1 MRFAEIFEKGRAQR
15 RPVIS
20 FEVYPPRDAN
30 AREAL
35 ERALPRLV
43 ELAPDF
49 FTVTH
54 GALGSER
61 GRTLETVSYI
71 RQNFP
76 VETACHLTC
85 VGVSRAELA
94 EAIEQIAAAGVHNI
108 VALRGD
114 APKGDAASGFQP
126 AADGFCYANELV
138 EHIRQ
143 IQRERDVAPFG
154 IAVAG
159 YPEKHPEALSGEAD
173 LLNLKRKVDAGADVV
188 ITQLFYDN
196 ADFFRF
202 VAAAREAGI
211 RAPIVPGL
219 MPITSVRQIRIITEK
234 CGARIPA
241 ELSRRMDEAGDD
253 AERAMEVGVAHT
265 IAQVESLIAAGAPG
279 VHFYV
284 MNRSAHM
291 ERIINGLSLKK

>member
-1 MRFAEIFEKGRAQR
+1 MRFAEIYRQGR
-15 RPVIS
+15 PKIS
-20 FEVYPPRDAN
+20 FEVYPPRDEN

-35 ERALPRLV
+35 QRALPRLV
-43 ELAPDF
+43 DLKPDF

-61 GRTLETVSYI
+61 GRTLETVGYI
-71 RQNFP
+71 RGTFG

-85 VGVSRAELA
+85 VGASRAELA
-94 EAIEQIAAAGVHNI
+94 EAIVRIGAEGVQNI

-114 APKGDAASGFQP
+114 PPKGDAANAFKP
-126 AADGFCYANELV
+126 AADGFRFASELV
-138 EHIRQ
+138 KHIRD
-143 IQRERDVAPFG
+143 IEHKREAGPFG

-159 YPEKHPEALSGEAD
+159 YPEKHPEAGTLDVD
-173 LLNLKRKVDAGADVV
+173 LINLANKVNAGADVV

-196 ADFFRF
+196 KDFFEF
-202 VAAAREAGI
+202 VDKARRAGI
-211 RAPIVPGL
+211 RVPIVPGL
-219 MPITSVRQIRIITEK
+219 MPITSVRQIRTITEK

-241 ELSRRMDEAGDD
+241 ALSRRMDEAGDD
-253 AERAMEVGVAHT
+253 AERAMQVGVEHT
-265 IAQVESLIAAGAPG
+265 IAQVEGLLAAGAPG

-291 ERIINGLSLKK
+291 ERIVGGLK

>member
-1 MRFAEIFEKGRAQR
+1 MRFAEIYRQG

-20 FEVYPPRDAN
+20 FEVYPPRDEN

-35 ERALPRLV
+35 QRALPRLV
-43 ELAPDF
+43 GLGPDF

-61 GRTLETVSYI
+61 GRTLETVGYI
-71 RQNFP
+71 RRTFGM
-76 VETACHLTC
+76 ETACHLTC
-85 VGVSRAELA
+85 VGASRAELA
-94 EAIEQIAAAGVHNI
+94 EAIEQIGAEGVQNI

-114 APKGDAASGFQP
+114 APKGDAAKGFKT
-126 AADGFCYANELV
+126 ADDGFRFASELV
-138 EHIRQ
+138 KHIR
-143 IQRERDVAPFG
+143 RLERTRGIGPFG

-159 YPEKHPEALSGEAD
+159 YPEKHPEAPSAEAD
-173 LLNLKRKVDAGADVV
+173 LANLKRKVDAGADVV
-188 ITQLFYDN
+188 VTQLFYDN
-196 ADFFRF
+196 ADFFKF

-211 RAPIVPGL
+211 GVPIVPGL
-219 MPITSVRQIRIITEK
+219 MPITSVRQIRTITEK
-234 CGARIPA
+234 CGARIPV

-253 AERAMEVGVAHT
+253 VERAMQVGVEHT
-265 IAQVESLIAAGAPG
+265 IAQVEGLLAAGAPG

-291 ERIINGLSLKK
+291 ERIIGGLSLK